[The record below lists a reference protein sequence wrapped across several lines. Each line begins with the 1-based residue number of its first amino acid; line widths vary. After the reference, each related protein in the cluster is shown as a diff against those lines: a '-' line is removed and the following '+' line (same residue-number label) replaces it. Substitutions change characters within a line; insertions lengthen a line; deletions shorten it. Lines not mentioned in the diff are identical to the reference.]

1 MEIKEILN
9 PKDLKESLFGIWEN
23 SVRSTHLFLNEQQI
37 NEIAQYVPTAIE
49 NVKHLIVAFINEQP
63 VGFIGVEEK
72 RIEMLFIDTKQQG
85 QGIGKQLIEY
95 VIKKYQV
102 NEVCVNEQNP
112 KAKGFYEYMGFQ
124 VYKRTELDEQGNPYP
139 LLYMKLY
146 KNGNDLLNQY

>member
-9 PKDLKESLFGIWEN
+9 TKDLKESLFEIWKN

-124 VYKRTELDEQGNPYP
+124 VYKRTELDEQGKPYP
-139 LLYMKLY
+139 LLYMKLD